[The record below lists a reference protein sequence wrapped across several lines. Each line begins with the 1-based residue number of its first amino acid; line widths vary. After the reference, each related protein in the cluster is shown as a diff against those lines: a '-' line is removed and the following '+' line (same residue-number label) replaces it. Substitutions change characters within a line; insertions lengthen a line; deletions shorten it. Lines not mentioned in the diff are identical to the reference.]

1 MRMATVYIET
11 SIIGYLTT
19 RLSRDL
25 IVAAHQQ
32 ITRDWW
38 DLRRTSYELFVS
50 EAVVAEC
57 ESGDSEAA
65 KERLQQIAG
74 LPVLDISEDAEHLA
88 EQLLLGVPLPAKAQ
102 VDALHMALAA
112 VNGLDYLLT
121 WNCRHIANAT
131 FQPKIE
137 AVCKAIGYNSPIIC
151 TPEQLMVE

>member
-38 DLRRTSYELFVS
+38 DLRRTSYELYVS

-57 ESGDSEAA
+57 ESGDAEAA
-65 KERLQQIAG
+65 KERLQQVAG
-74 LPVLDISEDAEHLA
+74 LPVLDISQDAEHLA

-112 VNGLDYLLT
+112 VNGVGLSAHLELQAYSKCHAPTQDRSRLQGD
-121 WNCRHIANAT
+121 R
-131 FQPKIE
+131 
-137 AVCKAIGYNSPIIC
+137 V
-151 TPEQLMVE
+151 